1 MSGFESLS
9 FALVNLSSPP
19 VLAFALGIIAV
30 SFKSDLRLP
39 DSVYQALTIYLLLA
53 IGIKGGVSLSEVGFA
68 VVAIPLAGTLF
79 IGITLPVLAFY
90 ILKFFTKLDPINRG
104 ALAAHYGS
112 TLCRNLLVGGC

>member
-1 MSGFESLS
+1 
-9 FALVNLSSPP
+9 
-19 VLAFALGIIAV
+19 V

-79 IGITLPVLAFY
+79 IGITLPVLAKDYF
-90 ILKFFTKLDPINRG
+90 P
-104 ALAAHYGS
+104 HYAVS
-112 TLCRNLLVGGC
+112 CWSADVEVIREDRY